1 VNCREAF
8 DRLGDAIDREMP
20 DQTRAEFDHHVG
32 ACALCRAKYELER
45 MCKRIVGQKLTMV
58 QTPPGVQQ
66 SVQTLIRNE
75 DSAASSRVAT
85 SWIDRLLSSRAFAPV
100 LTAGLALVAVFF
112 FLSRPQQVPD
122 DRFPLTPAADIVQQ
136 SMDNFSLIQAGV
148 LRPSMTACTPDSILT
163 FLQTAEISFTAKVMR
178 LKNCESYGA
187 IVNEV
192 NGIRLAHVVYTINE
206 AELLYV
212 YEAAKE
218 DAWRGTALTLSS
230 EVKRSLEQTGWFST
244 SDQQDRTVILHTVN
258 GTLISAVSSMPKDRM
273 MTLLTSD

>member
-58 QTPPGVQQ
+58 QTPPGVQ
-66 SVQTLIRNE
+66 
-75 DSAASSRVAT
+75 
-85 SWIDRLLSSRAFAPV
+85 RLLSSRAFAPV